1 LVTPLPCEAPLRLF
15 HPRLDVGRLP
25 RRSLAKA
32 GWALDIFLVF
42 MKRSLLPRLA
52 SQLANA
58 FGVAVL
64 AIFLVAI
71 GTSAFAQP
79 SPPPFSQ
86 IVVFG
91 DSYSDTGNVRARVI
105 AKTGGSID
113 FPSHSF
119 NYSTGRYTNDNAT
132 TPASTTYTGLWH
144 EQLAATF
151 LNIPVATYSLGGGT
165 NYAFGGATT
174 KDGTTEVAV
183 VSTPSGDVTIT
194 IDHMGKQLDDYL
206 AAHAID
212 PNALYIL
219 WGGLNDLL
227 QDNSAASV
235 TATAAR
241 MTALFS
247 RLAQA
252 GAKYIMV
259 PNVPAI
265 GVAPAF
271 PGDPAEGR
279 ALSAAIANY
288 RSQLSTN
295 LTSSQNTLAPQ
306 GITTTLYPVDVWKET
321 IRMYSDLGKY
331 GFGDTLSSVQGN
343 PSPGANPDR
352 YLYWDGLHPTTASHY
367 WIAKAAYDAI
377 TVPFTPPARALN
389 LATRLFVDT
398 GERVCIAGFIIDGDV
413 PKKVLIRGIGPSLAA
428 NGVPTP
434 LANPTLTLFD
444 NAGTGQTTNDDW
456 KNSPDAAEIMS
467 SGLAPS
473 NDFESAIIATLA
485 PGQYTAQLAGKD
497 SGTGNGVVE
506 VYDLQSGASSVL
518 ANLST
523 RGYVNRGDNVM
534 IGGLIIGSGDNPI
547 IVLRAL
553 GPTVG
558 SAGVINFLPDPTL
571 ELHDGNGATIV
582 FNDDWKIPYY
592 QPLRAVN
599 LAPSQDQESAIVAP
613 FLAPGNYTAIVR
625 GKGTETGV
633 ALIEVYRIP

>member
-1 LVTPLPCEAPLRLF
+1 
-15 HPRLDVGRLP
+15 
-25 RRSLAKA
+25 
-32 GWALDIFLVF
+32 
-42 MKRSLLPRLA
+42 MKRSLLPGLA
-52 SQLANA
+52 
-58 FGVAVL
+58 VAAL
-64 AIFLVAI
+64 AIFVITAAL
-71 GTSAFAQP
+71 SAFAQP
-79 SPPPFSQ
+79 SAPPFSQ

-105 AKTGGSID
+105 VKTGGSVD
-113 FPSHSF
+113 FPGHSF

-132 TPASTTYTGLWH
+132 TPASTTYAGMWH

-151 LNIPVATYSLGGGT
+151 LNIPAATYSLGGGT

-219 WGGLNDLL
+219 WGGINDLL
-227 QDNSAASV
+227 QDDSAASV

-241 MTALFS
+241 VTALFG
-247 RLAQA
+247 RLANA

-259 PNVPAI
+259 PNVPAS

-271 PGDPAEGR
+271 PGDTAQAR
-279 ALSAAIANY
+279 TLNAAIASY
-288 RSQLSTN
+288 RSELSAD
-295 LTSSQNTLAPQ
+295 LTSSQNSLASQ
-306 GITTTLYPVDVWKET
+306 GITTTLYPVDVWRET
-321 IRMYSDLGKY
+321 IRMYSDLGNY
-331 GFGDTLSSVQGN
+331 GFTDTLS
-343 PSPGANPDR
+343 PSRGDTRAGANPDHF
-352 YLYWDGLHPTTASHY
+352 LYWDDLHLTTASHY
-367 WIAKAAYDAI
+367 WIAKAACDAI
-377 TVPFTPPARALN
+377 TVPFAPSARALN

-398 GERVCIAGFIIDGDV
+398 GERVCIAGFIIAGDI

-434 LANPTLTLFD
+434 LADPTLTLFD
-444 NAGTGQTTNDDW
+444 SAGTAKMTNDDW
-456 KNSPDAAEIMS
+456 KNSPDAAEIMG

-497 SGTGNGVVE
+497 GGTGNGLVE

-534 IGGLIIGSGDNPI
+534 IGGLIIGSGDSPI

-558 SAGVINFLPDPTL
+558 SLGVVNFLPDPTL
-571 ELHDGNGATIV
+571 ELHDGNGATV
-582 FNDDWKIPYY
+582 VLNDDWKIPYF
-592 QPLRAVN
+592 QPVRAAN

-613 FLAPGNYTAIVR
+613 FLTPGNYTAIVR
-625 GKGTETGV
+625 GKGTDTGV